1 MDNLGF
7 QQVGRGEF
15 TRFGSTNPR
24 FFVDEIGRAKKFEAE
39 TRFSELET
47 AHGSMGNEAG
57 GGGVDMVE
65 AFMAS
70 SSSSSFLAEYPP
82 WSNAGGDPNGSF
94 NQETLQQR
102 LQLLID
108 GARERWT
115 YGIFWQWSYEAG
127 GAVVFFWGDGYF
139 KGALEDER
147 TNTVAVA
154 KRTTKESAAHQ
165 ELRKKVLRELHE
177 LIDGAS
183 DPAADEEVTDV
194 EWFYLVSMTHSFTG
208 VEGVPGHAFMSSAP
222 VWLSGSLKL
231 ESFGCQR
238 ARQASQFGIQTMV
251 CIPTPN
257 GVVELG
263 SMDLVCENWGL
274 LQQAKSSFT
283 FSSSFWEDNGNGNI
297 NHNNNHNNNYGT
309 NNQSLWNPGSP
320 FLTQESILGDLSF
333 LNNEESQNRNS
344 SAQKSLSI
352 LEENRNPL
360 PPFTV
365 QKQVA
370 LEENRIPPSFPA
382 QKSVVLDERTSLP
395 LVQKTVIS
403 EGAHNP
409 LPFLSKPPPGGGFDE
424 KSNTLPYSAV
434 QRPAIIDENC
444 NSLLSQKSSICSEI
458 LNSYPYVTGPK
469 SVDFSETCNSYP
481 VPALQKTGI
490 ENSNQ
495 NLLQSA
501 AVQKPNIADQIGNPN
516 SNPNPLLF
524 SVQKTCTIDQSKGFI
539 KDLLIEDD
547 KPKPLLDFQSNNF
560 QRHTLS
566 FANGYSR
573 NVVEEKMVKP
583 LSIDDEK
590 PKSLPTI
597 SSGAVFGGVR
607 SSIESDH
614 SDVEA
619 ASFKEASQ
627 AVIEKKPRKRG
638 RKPANGREEPL
649 NHVEAERQ
657 RREKLNQRFYAL
669 RAVVPNVSK
678 MDKASLLGDAVSYIN
693 ELQSRVQDIESEKK
707 ELQAQIEATKKESSS
722 SHSAF
727 SGTNLGF
734 IKDQSGSSQKPDV
747 KRFGTKECS
756 ALDLE
761 VRILGPD
768 AMIRIQSAKK
778 NHPAARL
785 MTSLQDL
792 ELEVHHASVSTVDEL
807 MLQNVIVKLPSS
819 LYTEE
824 QLNAILLKK
833 LSDPKFK

>member
-1 MDNLGF
+1 MKG
-7 QQVGRGEF
+7 
-15 TRFGSTNPR
+15 
-24 FFVDEIGRAKKFEAE
+24 IEAE
-39 TRFSELET
+39 TSFSELKT
-47 AHGSMGNEAG
+47 AHGSMGNEG
-57 GGGVDMVE
+57 GGGGGIDMVE

-70 SSSSSFLAEYPP
+70 SSTSFMAEYPP
-82 WSNAGGDPNGSF
+82 WGTAAGDPNGSF

-147 TNTVAVA
+147 ASSVAAA

-208 VEGVPGHAFMSSAP
+208 AEGVPGQAFMSSSP
-222 VWLSGSLKL
+222 VWLTGSLKL

-263 SMDLVCENWGL
+263 SMDLVCENWAL
-274 LQQAKSSFT
+274 LQQAKNSFT
-283 FSSSFWEDNGNGNI
+283 FSSNPWEDNGNGNFS
-297 NHNNNHNNNYGT
+297 NNNNHNNNYGT
-309 NNQSLWNPGSP
+309 NNQSLWVPGSP

-333 LNNEESQNRNS
+333 LNNEENHNRNS
-344 SAQKSLSI
+344 SAQKPPSI
-352 LEENRNPL
+352 IEENRNPL
-360 PPFTV
+360 PPFTA

-370 LEENRIPPSFPA
+370 MEENRVPLSFPT
-382 QKSVVLDERTSLP
+382 QKSAVLDERASFN
-395 LVQKTVIS
+395 LVQKTGIS

-409 LPFLSKPPPGGGFDE
+409 LPFLPKQPPGGGFDE
-424 KSNTLPYSAV
+424 KSNPMAYSTV
-434 QRPAIIDENC
+434 PKPAIIDENC
-444 NSLLSQKSSICSEI
+444 SSLLSQKSSICSEI
-458 LNSYPYVTGPK
+458 LNPFPYVAGPK
-469 SVDFSETCNSYP
+469 SIDFSESCNSYT
-481 VPALQKTGI
+481 VPSLQKTSI
-490 ENSNQ
+490 ESSNQ
-495 NLLQSA
+495 NTLQSA
-501 AVQKPNIADQIGNPN
+501 AVQKPNIADQNGNPN
-516 SNPNPLLF
+516 PNPNQLLF
-524 SVQKTCTIDQSKGFI
+524 SVQKTCVSDQSKGFSR
-539 KDLLIEDD
+539 DLLLEDD
-547 KPKPLLDFQSNNF
+547 KPKPLLNIQNNNS

-566 FANGYSR
+566 FSNGYSQ
-573 NVVEEKMVKP
+573 NLVEEKMVKP

-590 PKSLPTI
+590 PNSLPTI

-607 SSIESDH
+607 SSVESDH

-619 ASFKEASQ
+619 ASFKEANQ
-627 AVIEKKPRKRG
+627 AVIEKRPRKRG

-678 MDKASLLGDAVSYIN
+678 MDKASLLGDAVAYIN
-693 ELQSRVQDIESEKK
+693 ELQSRVQEIEAEKK
-707 ELQAQIEATKKESSS
+707 ELQAQIEVTKKESSS

-761 VRILGPD
+761 VRILGPE

-824 QLNAILLKK
+824 HLNAVLLKK

>member
-1 MDNLGF
+1 
-7 QQVGRGEF
+7 
-15 TRFGSTNPR
+15 
-24 FFVDEIGRAKKFEAE
+24 
-39 TRFSELET
+39 
-47 AHGSMGNEAG
+47 
-57 GGGVDMVE
+57 MVE

-70 SSSSSFLAEYPP
+70 ASSSPFMAEYTP
-82 WSNAGGDPNGSF
+82 WSNAGGDPNGGSF

-102 LQLLID
+102 LQLLIE

-147 TNTVAVA
+147 TNAVASA
-154 KRTTKESAAHQ
+154 KRTTQESAAHQ

-208 VEGVPGHAFMSSAP
+208 AEGVPGQAFMSSAP
-222 VWLSGSLKL
+222 VWLMGLQKL
-231 ESFGCQR
+231 EACGCQR

-263 SMDLVCENWGL
+263 SLDLICENWGL

-283 FSSSFWEDNGNGNI
+283 FSSSIWEDNGNGNI
-297 NHNNNHNNNYGT
+297 NNNTNQNNNYGA
-309 NNQSLWNPGSP
+309 NNQSLWIPGSP
-320 FLTQESILGDLSF
+320 LLTQDSILGDLSF
-333 LNNEESQNRNS
+333 LNNEENQNRNS
-344 SAQKSLSI
+344 SAQKPSSI
-352 LEENRNPL
+352 LEEYRNPL
-360 PPFTV
+360 PPFSA
-365 QKQVA
+365 QKQIT
-370 LEENRIPPSFPA
+370 LEENRIPTSFPA
-382 QKSVVLDERTSLP
+382 HKSAQAPLEERNSLPVVQKSGNL
-395 LVQKTVIS
+395 
-403 EGAHNP
+403 EGAHNNP
-409 LPFLSKPPPGGGFDE
+409 LPLFRFDE
-424 KSNTLPYSAV
+424 KSNPLPYSTV
-434 QRPAIIDENC
+434 QKPIIIDDNC
-444 NSLLSQKSSICSEI
+444 NSLISQKSSICSEI
-458 LNSYPYVTGPK
+458 VNSFPYVTGPK

-481 VPALQKTGI
+481 VSSLQKTSM
-490 ENSNQ
+490 ENSSQ
-495 NLLQSA
+495 NSLQFA
-501 AVQKPNIADQIGNPN
+501 PVQKPNIADQN
-516 SNPNPLLF
+516 SNTNPNPLVS
-524 SVQKTCTIDQSKGFI
+524 SVQKTSVIDQNKGFM

-547 KPKPLLDFQSNNF
+547 KPKPLLDLQRNSF

-573 NVVEEKMVKP
+573 NLVDEKMVKP
-583 LSIDDEK
+583 VSIDDEK
-590 PKSLPTI
+590 PNSLPTI
-597 SSGAVFGGVR
+597 SSGAVFGAVR

-619 ASFKEASQ
+619 ASFKEADQ
-627 AVIEKKPRKRG
+627 AAIEKRPRKRG

-678 MDKASLLGDAVSYIN
+678 MDKASLLGDAVAYIS
-693 ELQSRVQDIESEKK
+693 ELQSRVQDIELEKK

-727 SGTNLGF
+727 SGTSLGF

-761 VRILGPD
+761 VRILGPE

-785 MTSLQDL
+785 MTSLQEL

-824 QLNAILLKK
+824 QLNAVFLKK